1 MSQDDLAQFLKLVK
15 KFSHAMLVTEKDGQ
29 LRSRPMAIGDVTSDG
44 RIRFITRDNS
54 PKLDELTEN
63 GHVNVAMQGDAR
75 FLSLSGE
82 ARLSKD
88 RKLVDESWSAS
99 QAPWFSDGKDDPH
112 VIALEVIPAY
122 AEFWD
127 RSDTGLVT
135 RLLHLAAVDG
145 DHGHIDFSRD
155 Q

>member
-1 MSQDDLAQFLKLVK
+1 MSQDDLTQFLKLMNS
-15 KFSHAMLVTEKDGQ
+15 FSHAMLVTERGGQ

-63 GHVNVAMQGDAR
+63 AHVNVAMQDDAR

-88 RKLVDESWSAS
+88 RKLVDEAWTAS

-127 RSDTGLVT
+127 RSDAGMVT
-135 RLLHLAAVDG
+135 RLLNLAGSPGEHG
-145 DHGHIDFSRD
+145 DIDFRD
-155 Q
+155 P